1 MTRTHPARCDSP
13 VYVPR
18 NDHFASTRRRMRH
31 SPGVH
36 VTARAAGVAVE
47 ITRRL
52 IADLCRQTRTA
63 PLPALG
69 SHRARWGSMS
79 SLSRRRRLRRQ
90 RRAQYPRLRSCPRPS
105 RRRARPKPRRHPR
118 PLPRRRSRRC
128 TSRKA
133 CSSSRHL
140 PEPGAEEGAGAQV
153 HVKEPWRGYSQMTA
167 DEVIVHLAD
176 ASPEELAAVALYEG
190 VHRRRKT
197 VLTQARRL
205 LRSATVAGPAAQA
218 RRA

>member
-1 MTRTHPARCDSP
+1 MFREMITLPLRVGAYATR
-13 VYVPR
+13 V
-18 NDHFASTRRRMRH
+18 
-31 SPGVH
+31 GVH
-36 VTARAAGVAVE
+36 VTARAAGVAFG

-52 IADLCRQTRTA
+52 IAGSVPTYSRGTA
-63 PLPALG
+63 ASARVPSSTLG
-69 SHRARWGSMS
+69 FDVVIVS
-79 SLSRRRRLRRQ
+79 
-90 RRAQYPRLRSCPRPS
+90 PPPRPE
-105 RRRARPKPRRHPR
+105 AAPAAAPAPPRVVPEAI
-118 PLPRRRSRRC
+118 PTA
-128 TSRKA
+128 TSA
-133 CSSSRHL
+133 TETMPAPEAPAAPEIAPVHVSEGL
-140 PEPGAEEGAGAQV
+140 QFVEAFAEPGAEEGAGAQV